1 MKVEKSEAGTLY
13 WKRQGHFVRGGLN
26 SHYTYLNSNKT
37 EVEISDASKEQAGI
51 YDILLKEG
59 GCEMRK
65 VIEVQVE
72 GSYFLFC
79 FRLYTVAA

>member
-1 MKVEKSEAGTLY
+1 MKVEKSVAGTLS
-13 WKRQGHFVRGGLN
+13 WTHQGDFVRGGRD

-37 EVEISDASKEQAGI
+37 EVEISDASAEQAGN
-51 YDILLKEG
+51 YDVLLKEG

-72 GSYFLFC
+72 GSYFFFC
-79 FRLYTVAA
+79 FWPYTIAA

>member
-1 MKVEKSEAGTLY
+1 MKVEKSEAGTLS
-13 WKRQGHFVRGGLN
+13 WTHQGDFVRGGLD
-26 SHYTYLNSNKT
+26 SHYTYLNSSKT
-37 EVEISDASKEQAGI
+37 EMEISDASKEQAGI
-51 YDILLKEG
+51 YDVLLKEG
-59 GCEMRK
+59 GCEIRK